1 MKHGFLASLL
11 LLLAL
16 PASALPAPDS
26 TATRDSTALPDYAG
40 KPEQALIDR
49 LARAGALP
57 PEEALHVYPDDRAQ
71 RGDLAYWLG
80 RALGWHER
88 KLSGA
93 FPDVPDSLEP
103 WVDALAR
110 RHVLDTETRT
120 AEFFQPY
127 APLTLP
133 TALAWCT
140 AAARAQ
146 YKNAPADSVLRRAL
160 VANTSLASRPPSA
173 PDTLTRA
180 QTLGMVANVRFLNRA
195 K

>member
-1 MKHGFLASLL
+1 MKYGFLASFL

-16 PASALPAPDS
+16 PASAFAAPDS
-26 TATRDSTALPDYAG
+26 TTALGSALPDYAG
-40 KPEQALIDR
+40 KPERALIDR
-49 LARAGALP
+49 LAQAGGLP

-71 RGDLAYWLG
+71 RGDLAYWLA
-80 RALGWHER
+80 RALGWRAR

-120 AEFFQPY
+120 SEYFQPY

-133 TALAWCT
+133 TALAWCA

-146 YKNAPADSVLRRAL
+146 YKNAPADSTLRRAL
-160 VANTSLASRPPSA
+160 LANTSLASRPPSA
-173 PDTLTRA
+173 RDTLTRA
-180 QTLGMVANVRFLNRA
+180 QALGMVANVRFSSW